1 MEIVS
6 FNGSHFFKWKVQLL
20 VKINSFS
27 GSRSLQWKP
36 FLLVKTVPYNEIP
49 SF

>member
-6 FNGSHFFKWKVQLL
+6 FNGNHFSKWKALLL

-36 FLLVKTVPYNEIP
+36 FLLVKTVPYNERP